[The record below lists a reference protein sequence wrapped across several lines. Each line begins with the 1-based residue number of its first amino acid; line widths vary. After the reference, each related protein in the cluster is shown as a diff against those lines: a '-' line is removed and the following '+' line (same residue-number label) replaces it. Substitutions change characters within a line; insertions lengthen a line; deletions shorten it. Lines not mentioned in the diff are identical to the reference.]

1 MELTGAQILL
11 ESLKKEGVD
20 VLFGYPGG
28 AVIDIYDEL
37 PRHPELKH
45 VLVRHEQ
52 GAVHAADGYAR
63 ASGKVG
69 CCLVTSGPGATNTVT
84 GIATAYCDSIPLV
97 VFTGQ
102 VPTQLI
108 GNDAFQEVDIVG
120 ITRPCTKHNF
130 LVKDV
135 RNLAKTI
142 RQAFYLARSGRPGP
156 VLVDLPK
163 DIMQARTEFVWPED
177 IFMRS
182 YNPTYKPNL
191 NQLRRTAEELAK
203 ARKPIILAGGG
214 VIMAN
219 ASEVL
224 CELAH
229 ELNIPVATTLMGLG
243 AFPANG
249 DLWLGMVG
257 MHGTYAA
264 NMSINHADLL
274 VCVGARFDDRVTGR
288 LQDFASHAR
297 IVHIDIDPTSI
308 RKNVEVDVPVV
319 GDCRQALE
327 GILEICRAKMADTDW
342 SGMHADWLQTVH
354 EWKANHPLAYNK
366 NGHIK
371 PQQVIETMYSI
382 TKGDAIIATEVGQ
395 NQMWAAQFYT
405 FTKPRTLLT
414 SGGLGTMGYGF
425 PAAIGAQFYT
435 FTKPRT
441 LLTSGGLGT
450 MGYGFPAAI
459 GAQFAF
465 PDKLVI
471 NVAGDGSI
479 QMNIQ
484 ELATVVQNKIPV
496 KVVILNNGHL
506 GMVRQW
512 QELFYNRNYSHTN
525 MEAQP
530 DFVKLAEAYGAE
542 GYRISKPEELEDVL
556 RKALT
561 SPNPAFIDV
570 MVEREENV
578 YPMVPA
584 GAALDEML
592 LV

>member
-1 MELTGAQILL
+1 MECTGAQILL
-11 ESLKKEGVD
+11 ESMKREGVD

-37 PRHPELKH
+37 PRHPELRH

-63 ASGKVG
+63 ASGKTGV
-69 CCLVTSGPGATNTVT
+69 CLVTSGPGATNTVT
-84 GIATAYCDSIPLV
+84 GIATAYSDSIPLV

-130 LVKDV
+130 LVKDITK
-135 RNLAKTI
+135 LALTI

-163 DIMQARTEFVWPED
+163 DVMQKRAEFVWPED
-177 IFMRS
+177 VYMRS

-191 NQLRRTAEELAK
+191 NQLRRSVEELAK
-203 ARKPIILAGGG
+203 AERPVILAGGG
-214 VIMAN
+214 VILSDGAE
-219 ASEVL
+219 AL
-224 CELAH
+224 TGLARK
-229 ELNIPVATTLMGLG
+229 LNIPVTCTLMGLG
-243 AFPANG
+243 AFPAT
-249 DLWLGMVG
+249 DPLWLGMVG

-264 NMSINHADLL
+264 NLAINNCDVLM
-274 VCVGARFDDRVTGR
+274 CVGARFDDRVTGR
-288 LQDFASHAR
+288 LAAFAPKAR

-308 RKNVEVDVPVV
+308 RKNVEVHVPVV
-319 GDCRQALE
+319 GDCRLALE
-327 GILEICRAKMADTDW
+327 GIAEICEAKLENKDW
-342 SGMHADWLQTVH
+342 AGEHAAWIAAVA
-354 EWKANHPLAYNK
+354 EWKASKPLCYQC
-366 NGHIK
+366 NGNIK
-371 PQQVIETMYSI
+371 PQSVIEALYDI
-382 TKGDAIIATEVGQ
+382 TGGDAIIATEVGQ
-395 NQMWAAQFYT
+395 HQMWVAQFYS

-425 PAAIGAQFYT
+425 PA
-435 FTKPRT
+435 
-441 LLTSGGLGT
+441 SV
-450 MGYGFPAAI
+450 

-465 PDKLVI
+465 PDKKVI
-471 NVAGDGSI
+471 AVAGDASL

-484 ELATVVQNKIPV
+484 ELATVVANRLPI
-496 KVVILNNGHL
+496 KVVILNNRYL

-512 QELFYNRNYSHTN
+512 QELFYNNNYSSTN

-542 GYRISKPEELEDVL
+542 GYRIEKAEDMRAVLE
-556 RKALT
+556 RALA

-570 MVEREENV
+570 VVEREENV
-578 YPMVPA
+578 YPIVPA